1 MDILIVKLGAL
12 GDVVNTLPLAVR
24 LHRAL
29 GARIHWLVEPLSY
42 PIVARHRCV
51 AHVILFDRSRWRPAA
66 AAVVKQLRSRKF
78 DAVLDLQRTLKSGAF
93 AMLARAGRRIGFD
106 RARCKE
112 MTWLLPFDRIP
123 PSEPAAH
130 MVHQYLEFAV
140 YLGAPGSAIQWDIAG
155 GQPPPRELP
164 AAYGVLNIGATK
176 PANRWPQARWAAL
189 AGALWEQLRLPCVVT
204 GGKEDVP
211 AAERIQ
217 KEAPPGLVDLTGHTR
232 IDELVHVLKNASV
245 VVTCDTGPMHLAVAL
260 KTPVVALFGPSD
272 PRRTGPFKGR
282 VVRARVDCAPCN
294 RKTCPDPVC
303 MRQIGPQPVIEQVK
317 VLLQ

>member
-24 LHRAL
+24 LHRKL
-29 GARIHWLVEPLSY
+29 DARIHWLVEPLSY
-42 PIVARHRCV
+42 PIVAHHPCV
-51 AHVILFDRSRWRPAA
+51 AHAIVFDRSRWGFAA
-66 AAVVKQLRSRKF
+66 ATVAEQIRSRRF

-93 AMLARAGRRIGFD
+93 AMLARARRRIGFD

-123 PSEPAAH
+123 PAEPTAH
-130 MVHQYLEFAV
+130 MVHQYLEFAG
-140 YLGAPGSAIQWDIAG
+140 YLDAPGSAIQWDIAG
-155 GQPPPRELP
+155 GQPPPRALP
-164 AAYGVLNIGATK
+164 AKYAVLNIGATK
-176 PANRWPQARWAAL
+176 PANRWTQARWAAL
-189 AGALWEQLRLPCVVT
+189 AEALWEQLRLPCAVT
-204 GGKEDVP
+204 GGREDVSE
-211 AAERIQ
+211 AERIQ
-217 KEAPPGLVDLTGHTR
+217 AKAPAGLVNLAGQTR
-232 IDELVHVLKNASV
+232 IGQLVHVLQHASV
-245 VVTCDTGPMHLAVAL
+245 VITCDTGPMHLAVAL
-260 KTPVVALFGPSD
+260 NTPVVALFGPSD

-303 MRQIGPQPVIEQVK
+303 MRHIGPQAVIEQVK

>member
-24 LHRAL
+24 LHRSL
-29 GARIHWLVEPLSY
+29 GARIHWLIEPLSH
-42 PIVARHRCV
+42 PIVAQHPCV
-51 AHVILFDRSRWRPAA
+51 AHAIVFDRSRWRPAA
-66 AAVVKQLRSRKF
+66 AAVAKQIRSRRF
-78 DAVLDLQRTLKSGAF
+78 DAVLDLQRTLKSGSF
-93 AMLARAGRRIGFD
+93 SMLARARRRIGFD

-123 PSEPAAH
+123 PSEPPAH
-130 MVHQYLEFAV
+130 MVHQYLEFAGH
-140 YLGAPGSAIQWDIAG
+140 LGAPGNEIEWDIPR
-155 GQPPPRELP
+155 GQAPSRPLP
-164 AAYGVLNIGATK
+164 AGYGVLNIGATK

-189 AGALWEQLRLPCVVT
+189 AEALWEQLRLPCVVT

-217 KEAPPGLVDLTGHTR
+217 AKAPPGLVNLAGQTR
-232 IDELVHVLKNASV
+232 VEQLVHVLQNASV

-282 VVRARVDCAPCN
+282 VVRARVDCSPCN

-303 MRQIGPQPVIEQVK
+303 MRQIGLQPVIEQVRG
-317 VLLQ
+317 LLQ

>member
-24 LHRAL
+24 LHRKL
-29 GARIHWLVEPLSY
+29 NARIHWLIEPLSC
-42 PIVARHRCV
+42 PIVAHHRCV
-51 AHVILFDRSRWRPAA
+51 AHAIVFDPSRWGPAA
-66 AAVVKQLRSRKF
+66 ATVAKQIRSRRF

-93 AMLARAGRRIGFD
+93 AMLARTRRRIGFD
-106 RARCKE
+106 RDRCKE

-123 PSEPAAH
+123 PSEPTAH
-130 MVHQYLEFAV
+130 MVHQYLEFAG
-140 YLGAPGSAIQWDIAG
+140 YLGASGKEIQWDIAG
-155 GQPPPRELP
+155 GQPPPRALP
-164 AAYGVLNIGATK
+164 PGYGVLNIGATK

-189 AGALWEQLRLPCVVT
+189 AEALWEQLRLPCVVT

-211 AAERIQ
+211 EAERIQ
-217 KEAPPGLVDLTGHTR
+217 AKAPPGLVNLAGQTR
-232 IDELVHVLKNASV
+232 IGELVHVLQNASV

-260 KTPVVALFGPSD
+260 DTPVVALFGPSD

-282 VVRARVDCAPCN
+282 VIKASADCAPCN

-303 MRQIGPQPVIEQVK
+303 MRHIGPQAVVEQVK